1 MAEQQA
7 LANPVGLFA
16 RDFAL
21 GWTIFAALQTATC
34 PFQRIKMLV
43 APPGTKTSIH
53 LRPGAEIFGY
63 VRNLRA
69 EHGWGYF
76 WRYNLAR
83 VLRNGP
89 VQGSALAFN
98 DLYKRLLLSP
108 AKMTMAAAA
117 ADDDDDGAKRR
128 RTATATTPK
137 TRFSVRRFSAHL
149 LAGGMAGA
157 TTLLLFAPLDQAR
170 LMVAWRRYEGQFR
183 GVADCLAKTVW
194 HRGVRELYAPGTAV
208 AVASAFVFRAGQLG
222 LYGSAMECWNPYHDD
237 TGTKGLASAVAV
249 GVAARTVTIP
259 FTYPLDTVRRRMML
273 ESDVPAEKRQFK
285 STLDCARQLVAQEG
299 VKRGLYQ
306 AFCPELFR
314 GFGGIAV
321 VVLYDR
327 WASNFKRLS
336 TTQL

>member
-7 LANPVGLFA
+7 LANLGLFA
-16 RDFAL
+16 RDLAL
-21 GWTIFAALQTATC
+21 GWTIFAALQTSQC
-34 PFQRIKMLV
+34 PFQRIKVSV
-43 APPGTKTSIH
+43 AEASIR
-53 LRPGAEIFGY
+53 LQPGAGFLGD

-76 WRYNLAR
+76 WRGNLTS

-108 AKMTMAAAA
+108 ATTTTVAAAN
-117 ADDDDDGAKRR
+117 DEDDDGAKRR
-128 RTATATTPK
+128 RTAAATTP
-137 TRFSVRRFSAHL
+137 TSRFSVGRFSAHL
-149 LAGGMAGA
+149 LSGGMAGA
-157 TTLLLFAPLDQAR
+157 TTLLLFVPLDQAR
-170 LMVAWRRYEGQFR
+170 LMVAWPRSKGKFR
-183 GVADCLAKTVW
+183 GIADCLAKTVW
-194 HRGVRELYAPGTAV
+194 HRGVRQLYPPGTTV

-222 LYGSAMECWNPYHDD
+222 LYGSAMEYWNPYKDD

-249 GVAARTVTIP
+249 GVAARTVTVL

-285 STLDCARQLVAQEG
+285 SALDCARKLVAQEG

-306 AFCPELFR
+306 AFRPELFR

-327 WASNFKRLS
+327 LKVVLGMG
-336 TTQL
+336 Q